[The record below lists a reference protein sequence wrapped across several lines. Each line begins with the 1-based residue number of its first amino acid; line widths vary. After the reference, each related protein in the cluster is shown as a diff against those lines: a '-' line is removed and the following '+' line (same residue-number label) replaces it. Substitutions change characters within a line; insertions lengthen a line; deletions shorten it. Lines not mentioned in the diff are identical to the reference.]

1 MMTAHPDHYR
11 AELKWEL
18 QAAQGLAE
26 IQVQY
31 KRQIMSMKTG
41 DKKLFVSRDD
51 NKKIRACLFVF
62 QFDGPEVPT
71 GYENAKNGE
80 REGIA
85 LMQAW
90 EKDPESPLEWCGNFH
105 PGGNGHPPAN
115 ILNCGGAVCILF
127 GGMRLLDPEEKQRS
141 NKRKADKKAAREAKT
156 KTKRK
161 RSAGST
167 AKFLELAQAAAQERV
182 AGQL

>member
-1 MMTAHPDHYR
+1 M
-11 AELKWEL
+11 
-18 QAAQGLAE
+18 QGLQE
-26 IQVQY
+26 
-31 KRQIMSMKTG
+31 
-41 DKKLFVSRDD
+41 
-51 NKKIRACLFVF
+51 
-62 QFDGPEVPT
+62 
-71 GYENAKNGE
+71 
-80 REGIA
+80 
-85 LMQAW
+85 W

-141 NKRKADKKAAREAKT
+141 NKRKADKKAAREAKK